1 VTFLEHIFR
10 RLETDAQM
18 PLLREV
24 RDGQFI
30 SVTGSEL
37 LNLVNRARQFL
48 ATRGL
53 NKGDRCALIAPN
65 SIRWVALDLA
75 LMAEGIIAVP
85 LYSRQAAQELIGM
98 LKDSTPAVVICPDQE
113 LAGKI
118 GAGWSAGPRATSLDD
133 VFGQEATHATRPH
146 QHADSDAVAII
157 YTSGTS
163 GEPKGVILNAANIDC
178 VLRCASARLDR
189 LMEGAR
195 DPDQVFHYTPFC
207 FAASWIATLT
217 FLSRHSVLTLS
228 TDLSKLS
235 DELKLASP
243 DYFLNVPT
251 LLERVRAK
259 ICESIQNKG
268 GLSRGI
274 FSRAQRA
281 FLDGQNG
288 DSRLVDRVC
297 LLATR
302 IAIFPKIRK
311 NIGPN
316 LKAFIC
322 GSAPLAVETQLFF
335 MMLGIPVLQV
345 YGLTETTAICTM
357 DDPREFEPGRV
368 GQPIPGVEMRI
379 ADSGEILVRGPNI
392 FSGYWLRPDET
403 SRALSQGWFHTG
415 DQGEV
420 NERGNWKVTGRLKN
434 LLVLNS
440 GHKVAPEPLEQ
451 QLARYVPEAQ
461 QLLVLGDR
469 RSYLTL
475 LVAATGANGLC
486 RERIQPAIDSVNAGL
501 PHYKQIRGFHVV
513 DEPFSIESGLLTAN
527 GKPKRDA
534 ICARY
539 SAEIER
545 LYQKQTA

>member
-1 VTFLEHIFR
+1 
-10 RLETDAQM
+10 
-18 PLLREV
+18 
-24 RDGQFI
+24 
-30 SVTGSEL
+30 
-37 LNLVNRARQFL
+37 
-48 ATRGL
+48 
-53 NKGDRCALIAPN
+53 
-65 SIRWVALDLA
+65 
-75 LMAEGIIAVP
+75 
-85 LYSRQAAQELIGM
+85 
-98 LKDSTPAVVICPDQE
+98 
-113 LAGKI
+113 
-118 GAGWSAGPRATSLDD
+118 
-133 VFGQEATHATRPH
+133 
-146 QHADSDAVAII
+146 
-157 YTSGTS
+157 
-163 GEPKGVILNAANIDC
+163 
-178 VLRCASARLDR
+178 
-189 LMEGAR
+189 
-195 DPDQVFHYTPFC
+195 
-207 FAASWIATLT
+207 
-217 FLSRHSVLTLS
+217 
-228 TDLSKLS
+228 
-235 DELKLASP
+235 
-243 DYFLNVPT
+243 
-251 LLERVRAK
+251 
-259 ICESIQNKG
+259 
-268 GLSRGI
+268 
-274 FSRAQRA
+274 
-281 FLDGQNG
+281 
-288 DSRLVDRVC
+288 
-297 LLATR
+297 
-302 IAIFPKIRK
+302 
-311 NIGPN
+311 
-316 LKAFIC
+316 
-322 GSAPLAVETQLFF
+322 
-335 MMLGIPVLQV
+335 MLGIPVLQV